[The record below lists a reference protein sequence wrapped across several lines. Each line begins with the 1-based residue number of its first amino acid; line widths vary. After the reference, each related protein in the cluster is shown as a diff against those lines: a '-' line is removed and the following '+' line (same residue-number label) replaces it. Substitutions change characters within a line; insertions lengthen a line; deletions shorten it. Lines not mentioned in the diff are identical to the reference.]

1 MPALRTHV
9 RVYEQTRAPCY
20 LYCRTLSSSM
30 ALSMA
35 LAAVKRS
42 RAWRA
47 APAARCFRA
56 QPVQAGP
63 GAFAY
68 LFDDDAL
75 ESRASAYDQP
85 LPQPEADTAAAP
97 VAAITPTS
105 HYTAPEASPAQ
116 ECSANR
122 AQLEFIPSATKPASE
137 SFHTTGGRAKSVP
150 PAATKSQQLPERIA
164 GTAAATAADTAD
176 QEQPSDTAQPEPDQP
191 EQSEPPAIQPLELTA
206 DAIAEVL
213 AEPLAAAKSTIDA
226 PPDRRS
232 EQVFTA
238 NPDVIHAWLLHHVF
252 SAGVCMLGLDA
263 EWPASRQHSSDK
275 VAVLQIATSTSVL
288 VVPLQHVP
296 TQAARAPTTQ
306 QELASAALAH
316 ACTAAAASWL
326 AEGVAPLELSA
337 VLRRPLNSAL
347 FASDMV
353 ARGRVAARALPL
365 PALDTPASL
374 PGSPSSPS
382 RLTPGLHALFLASSE
397 AHAGTPVTCF
407 AAVKDH
413 CELST
418 NVHTSRLR
426 GPVMVGA
433 AVAQDAALLHRQLR
447 MPLATCLDTGAAADE
462 AALEHAPRGLAT
474 QARLLLGAPAWKS
487 KRVTCSNWAAPELTE
502 QQVLYAARDAW
513 YSRAVAD
520 ACVRAA
526 FARKRLGQPDAA
538 TADAW
543 KYLDTTTIP
552 APSTSAHV
560 SWSWA
565 RSWRALDSARG

>member
-1 MPALRTHV
+1 
-9 RVYEQTRAPCY
+9 
-20 LYCRTLSSSM
+20 M
-30 ALSMA
+30 ALSTA
-35 LAAVKRS
+35 LAAARRS

-47 APAARCFRA
+47 APAARCFHA

-85 LPQPEADTAAAP
+85 LPQSEADTAAPP
-97 VAAITPTS
+97 VAATTPTS
-105 HYTAPEASPAQ
+105 HYPTPEAAPAQ
-116 ECSANR
+116 EPIANR
-122 AQLEFIPSATKPASE
+122 AQLEFISPAAKPALE

-150 PAATKSQQLPERIA
+150 PGPAAMSQEQQPEHVPD
-164 GTAAATAADTAD
+164 TAAAAAADTAD
-176 QEQPSDTAQPEPDQP
+176 QDQFLDTARATPDQLEQPDQP
-191 EQSEPPAIQPLELTA
+191 VVQPLELTSE
-206 DAIAEVL
+206 AIAEVL

-326 AEGVAPLELSA
+326 AEGVAPLELPA
-337 VLRRPLNSAL
+337 VLRQPLNSAL

-353 ARGRVAARALPL
+353 ARGRVAPRALAL
-365 PALDTPASL
+365 PVLATPASL

-433 AVAQDAALLHRQLR
+433 AVAQDATLLHRQLR

-487 KRVTCSNWAAPELTE
+487 KRVTCSNWAAQELTE

-560 SWSWA
+560 SWNWA